1 MRGMELQ
8 QWDAAHGPQAI
19 THGILQGWWVCRT
32 HQRHL
37 AWLLPPW
44 FQWAAAGVELSQ
56 ECRRFLEEAAE
67 PAR

>member
-1 MRGMELQ
+1 MELQ

-19 THGILQGWWVCRT
+19 THGILQGWCVCRT
-32 HQRHL
+32 HQLHL